1 MEFRNRTERRSRFDH
16 TCRQLAPTRTA
27 SRGVVATNKQSAT
40 GGRASDTSAGVSWER
55 CRRASESWGRQQT
68 TASSANLCALH
79 PILRHGAHIFFSRLS
94 GFGPTAAGTEAPA
107 KAVSGQP
114 MRIVGLRWEQ
124 REFPGF
130 YAEYASGIAPPA
142 SRPSCLGP
150 IAYCGEGALHR
161 DLANLK
167 IATDVTGVKE
177 AFVTSIAVGSLE
189 MFCRGQNQ
197 HYPTVEAFLE
207 GIASALRVEYRA
219 IVDAGFL
226 LQLDDPGPPDTWDML
241 DPQPSVEEY
250 KRYAML
256 RVDAL
261 NHALAGIPEDRIRY
275 LFAGAVGM
283 APIPPTFPY
292 ATLWT

>member
-1 MEFRNRTERRSRFDH
+1 MEFRNRTERRSLLTTHAGSLPRPEQLREAWS
-16 TCRQLAPTRTA
+16 RQTNDPQQEAVLQTLRQELV
-27 SRGVVATNKQSAT
+27 GNVVAEQAKVGVDIPNDGEFGKPMCS
-40 GGRASDTSAGVSWER
+40 ASDLA
-55 CRRASESWGRQQT
+55 AWGT
-68 TASSANLCALH
+68 Y
-79 PILRHGAHIFFSRLS
+79 IFSRLS

-177 AFVTSIAVGSLE
+177 AFVTSIAVGSLKNVLP
-189 MFCRGQNQ
+189 RTKSTLPDGGG
-197 HYPTVEAFLE
+197 L
-207 GIASALRVEYRA
+207 SLR
-219 IVDAGFL
+219 
-226 LQLDDPGPPDTWDML
+226 
-241 DPQPSVEEY
+241 
-250 KRYAML
+250 
-256 RVDAL
+256 
-261 NHALAGIPEDRIRY
+261 DRIS
-275 LFAGAVGM
+275 FARRISGYCRCRFPTATRRSGPTGHVGH
-283 APIPPTFPY
+283 ARSAAERGRI
-292 ATLWT
+292 